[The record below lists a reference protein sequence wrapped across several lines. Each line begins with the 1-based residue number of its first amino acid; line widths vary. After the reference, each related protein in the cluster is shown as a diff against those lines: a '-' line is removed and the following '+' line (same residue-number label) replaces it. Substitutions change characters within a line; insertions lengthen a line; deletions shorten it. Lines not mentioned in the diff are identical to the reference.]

1 MKLLTICD
9 SRERYGSENHML
21 RVARGLAARGV
32 DVHAAFPRA
41 PATLSMIEDCEKAGV
56 SYRPFDLHSRFG
68 LLPRRFSVSSNIQMS
83 RLLKSVRPDVV
94 QITAG
99 WPTRVWPAALSCALC
114 NMPAL
119 VVFQMAHD
127 KVGFPLLYLKLL
139 AWARQRRQRWV
150 AVSQQNLRS
159 LQKTFRARPDEFG
172 VLYNGIETDPE
183 ADEKAEAERTALRED
198 VRRELSIPIDAKLLL
213 TTARLTGQ
221 KGHGDL
227 LHVIPR
233 IIAEFPDVIFVWA
246 GDGDQ
251 RSYLEAQVQQ
261 TNLQRHVRVL
271 GYRTDISR
279 LLHASDLFVFPSHYE
294 GGCSSSIREA
304 MVYRLPIVC
313 SDAGGI
319 PEILCNGTHA
329 LLFRVRDIEGMLA
342 HLRTA
347 LNEPTKMRILADH
360 ARQRILEFS
369 SDRMVDEYF
378 AVLSE
383 LGSRPG

>member
-21 RVARGLAARGV
+21 RVALGLAARGV
-32 DVHAAFPRA
+32 DVHAAFPRV
-41 PATLSMIEDCEKAGV
+41 PATLSMITDCEKAGV
-56 SYRPFDLHSRFG
+56 TYRPFDLHSRFG
-68 LLPRRFSVSSNIQMS
+68 LLPRRFSVSSNIQML
-83 RLLKSVRPDVV
+83 RLLKSVQPDVV

-99 WPTRVWPAALSCALC
+99 WPTQVWPAALSCALY

-139 AWARQRRQRWV
+139 AWARRRRQRWM
-150 AVSQQNLRS
+150 AVSQQNLIT
-159 LQKTFRARPDEFG
+159 LQKTFRARPNEFG
-172 VLYNGIETDPE
+172 VLYNGVEINSGADKETD
-183 ADEKAEAERTALRED
+183 AARAVLRQD
-198 VRRELSIPIDAKLLL
+198 VRKELSIPVDAKLLL

-227 LHVIPR
+227 LHIIPD
-233 IIAEFPDVIFVWA
+233 IIAEFPEVIFVWA

-261 TNLQRHVRVL
+261 TSLQRHVRVL

-279 LLHASDLFVFPSHYE
+279 LLRASDLFVFPSHYE
-294 GGCSSSIREA
+294 GGCSSAIREA
-304 MVYRLPIVC
+304 MVHRLPMVC

-319 PEILCNGTHA
+319 PEILSNDIHA
-329 LLFRVRDIEGMLA
+329 LLFRVRDIRGMLA
-342 HLRTA
+342 QLRTA
-347 LNEPTKMRILADH
+347 LNEPTKMRLLADR

-369 SDRMVDEYF
+369 CDRMVDEYF

-383 LGSRPG
+383 LGSQPG